1 VASVQVLISG
11 LPGVVLVADGGIK
24 GLLNGL
30 LGDAKQLLVA
40 GTGVMAIWFVIW
52 SWIRTRSIV
61 PTLGALLMGAVVLWG
76 VNNVDSGNNLKSK
89 VGEDISRNEGGSG
102 GR

>member
-1 VASVQVLISG
+1 VAPVQALTSGILADVLA
-11 LPGVVLVADGGIK
+11 ADGGIK

-30 LGDAKQLLVA
+30 LGDARQILVTV
-40 GTGVMAIWFVIW
+40 TGVMAVWFVIW

-61 PTLGALLMGAVVLWG
+61 PTLGALLLGAAVLWG
-76 VNNVDSGNNLKSK
+76 VTNVGTLKNK
-89 VGEDISRNEGGSG
+89 VNEDISRNEGGTA